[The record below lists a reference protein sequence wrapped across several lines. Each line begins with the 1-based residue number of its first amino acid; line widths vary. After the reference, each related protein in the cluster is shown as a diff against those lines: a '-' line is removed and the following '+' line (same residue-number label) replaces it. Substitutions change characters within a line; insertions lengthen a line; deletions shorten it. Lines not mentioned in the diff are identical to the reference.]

1 MTRTGLWATLAVALA
16 GLTACAVPAPPPAT
30 MMGPSADLGKGKI
43 STYAEVDAAGAP
55 KAVGV
60 MFAAAA
66 LEGLPAGGDG
76 HHCFD
81 ANKDRKID
89 PAKECIPGHERVVP
103 LPSGVT
109 SRADM
114 PFKWA
119 MVNWNPK
126 GHIPPGI
133 YDSPHFDV
141 HFYMEPIEN
150 IFALKEGSCGP
161 EFMDCA
167 QFAKG
172 RKPVP
177 ANYMPAAYV
186 DVGAV
191 VPAMG
196 NHLIDV
202 GGPEFKG
209 EKWKRSWI
217 YGVYDGRVIFY
228 EEMVDRAFMLS
239 KPNACYPIPQA
250 EAVAVTGY
258 YPTQTCT
265 RYVPSK
271 DAYTVSMED
280 FQLRQAS
287 APTAPR
293 PAPPPPGKPPAGKP
307 SAKHGKH

>member
-1 MTRTGLWATLAVALA
+1 MARTGLWATLAVAVVGMA
-16 GLTACAVPAPPPAT
+16 GCAVPAPPPAQ
-30 MMGPSADLGKGKI
+30 MVGPSAALGKGQI
-43 STYAEVDAAGAP
+43 STYAEVDATGAP

-60 MFAAAA
+60 VFSAAS

-81 ANKDRKID
+81 ANRDRKID
-89 PAKECIPGHERVVP
+89 PVKECIPGHERVVP
-103 LPSGVT
+103 LPSGVS

-133 YDSPHFDV
+133 YDTPHFDV

-150 IFALKEGSCGP
+150 IFALKEGNCGP

-167 QFAKG
+167 QFAIG

-177 ANYMPAAYV
+177 KNYMAEAYV

-191 VPAMG
+191 VPGMG

-209 EKWKRSWI
+209 QKWQRSFI
-217 YGVYDGRVIFY
+217 FGVYDGRVIFY
-228 EEMVDRAFMLS
+228 EEMADRAFMLS
-239 KPNACYPIPQA
+239 KPNACYPIPQP
-250 EAVAVTGY
+250 EAVAVSGY
-258 YPTQTCT
+258 YPTQSCV
-265 RYVPSK
+265 RYVAGQ
-271 DAYTVSMED
+271 DAYTVSLEGFRM
-280 FQLRQAS
+280 RQAS
-287 APTAPR
+287 APGALR
-293 PAPPPPGKPPAGKP
+293 AVPPLPGKPPAKP
-307 SAKHGKH
+307 GHGH

>member
-1 MTRTGLWATLAVALA
+1 MS
-16 GLTACAVPAPPPAT
+16 
-30 MMGPSADLGKGKI
+30 GPSANLGNGQI
-43 STYAEVDAAGAP
+43 RTYAETDAAGAP

-60 MFAAAA
+60 VFPAAS

-81 ANKDRKID
+81 VNKDRKIN
-89 PAKECIPGHERVVP
+89 PAKECIHGHERVVP

-119 MVNWNPK
+119 MVNWNPN

-150 IFALKEGSCGP
+150 IFALKEGGCGP

-167 QFAKG
+167 QFAIG
-172 RKPVP
+172 RKPLP
-177 ANYMPAAYV
+177 SNYMPAAYV

-209 EKWKRSWI
+209 QKWQRSFI
-217 YGVYDGRVIFY
+217 FGVYDGRVIFY
-228 EEMVDRAFMLS
+228 EEMADRAFMLS
-239 KPNACYPIPQA
+239 KPNACHPIAQPA
-250 EAVAVTGY
+250 AVAVSGY
-258 YPTQTCT
+258 YPTQSCV
-265 RYVPSK
+265 RYVPGQ
-271 DAYTVSMED
+271 DAYTVSLEG
-280 FQLRQAS
+280 FQMRQAS
-287 APTAPR
+287 APGALRAVP
-293 PAPPPPGKPPAGKP
+293 PLPKPPP
-307 SAKHGKH
+307 AKH